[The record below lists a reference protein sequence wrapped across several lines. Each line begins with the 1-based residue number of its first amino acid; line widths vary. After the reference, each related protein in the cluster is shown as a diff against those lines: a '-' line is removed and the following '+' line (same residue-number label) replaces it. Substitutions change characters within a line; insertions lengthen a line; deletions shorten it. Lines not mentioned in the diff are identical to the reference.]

1 MRPIFDPFV
10 LPFVI
15 SMTFVLLYCLI
26 GMIRIVFQLPKEDRR
41 KFLRSL
47 IYPKSALKNFRDLVN
62 DCLLHTKIWKRK
74 PLLGYMH
81 MSIALGWFMII
92 IVGHFESVAFSP
104 LRGLEVPFMPK
115 LMSNLYLPI
124 FFRYFAIEDL
134 SLKAQIFSFLMDF
147 FLLMIISGIFIA
159 AVKKKKPRKVGLK
172 RVTKFGIK
180 EDLVRLSLWTIF
192 PLRFLAE
199 SSMANIA
206 GGSFLTKYL
215 GFELLFGGNY
225 NETLSMV
232 FWWLY
237 SIDLAIFMTLLP
249 FSRYMHIPAEALLIL
264 LRNAGLKTTEPRK
277 GYALAEIYSCPSCGL
292 CIDVCPMSEVKDNYK
307 NTAVYFIRNIRKGKR
322 RRDVKAMTE
331 KCLMCGKCIE
341 VCPLGIESLN
351 IKTAQRNK
359 TYYKIKSD
367 FEYLKS
373 QQDYN
378 TTRPQAL
385 VPEPVEGKN
394 IGTSTSSV
402 TETTKNSETQ
412 QLRNSTTLYFAGCM
426 SHLTPTITRSMKKI
440 FEIAKENYEFLD
452 AEGSI
457 CCGRPMMLTGKV
469 NEAKALIDKNTE
481 LIKNSGAKRLVLSCP
496 ICYRVFKEEY
506 QLEGIEVLHH
516 TQYINELIENDKL
529 DIDRNDKRYVYH
541 DPCELG
547 RAFDIYDEPR
557 NIIDNI
563 GLLTP
568 GKSDKDMAVCC
579 GGSIGSLTM
588 TLEERDEITK
598 NSIKDLMHNTP
609 DEIVTA
615 CPLCLKTFA
624 RLAPVKVR
632 DIAEIVANTIN

>member
-1 MRPIFDPFV
+1 MRPLFDPFV

-47 IYPKSALKNFRDLVN
+47 IYPKSAWKNFRDLVN

-147 FLLMIISGIFIA
+147 FLLMIISGIVIA
-159 AVKKKKPRKVGLK
+159 AVKKKKPKNVGLK

-373 QQDYN
+373 QQDYK
-378 TTRPQAL
+378 TTRPQDKAH
-385 VPEPVEGKN
+385 
-394 IGTSTSSV
+394 SS
-402 TETTKNSETQ
+402 
-412 QLRNSTTLYFAGCM
+412 QLTAHSQKTLYFAGCM

-529 DIDRNDKRYVYH
+529 NIDRNDKRYVYH

-547 RAFDIYDEPR
+547 RAFGVYDEPR

-568 GKSDKDMAVCC
+568 GKSNKDMAVCC

-624 RLAPVKVR
+624 RLAPVQVR
-632 DIAEIVANTIN
+632 DIAEIVAENVNS

>member
-10 LPFVI
+10 LPFVLG
-15 SMTFVLLYCLI
+15 MTFVLLYCII
-26 GMIRIVFQLPKEDRR
+26 GMIRIIFQLPKEDRR

-62 DCLLHTKIWKRK
+62 DCLFHTKIWKRK

-92 IVGHFESVAFSP
+92 IVGHFESITFSP
-104 LRGLEVPFMPK
+104 LRGLEVPFMQK
-115 LMSNLYLPI
+115 MMSNLYLPI
-124 FFRYFAIEDL
+124 FFRYFAIEEL

-159 AVKKKKPRKVGLK
+159 VVKKKKPKKVGMK

-199 SSMANIA
+199 SSIANIA

-215 GFELLFGGNY
+215 GFELVFGGNY
-225 NETLSMV
+225 NETLSLV

-277 GYALAEIYSCPSCGL
+277 GYAVAEIYSCPSCGL

-307 NTAVYFIRNIRKGKR
+307 NTAVYFIRNIRKRKR
-322 RRDVKAMTE
+322 RRDVKNMTE

-351 IKTAQRNK
+351 IKMAQRIK

-367 FEYLKS
+367 FSYLERL
-373 QQDYN
+373 QDYK
-378 TTRPQAL
+378 TTRLQDDL
-385 VPEPVEGKN
+385 
-394 IGTSTSSV
+394 
-402 TETTKNSETQ
+402 SESKIESPKTV
-412 QLRNSTTLYFAGCM
+412 YFAGCM
-426 SHLTPTITRSMKKI
+426 SHLTPKITRSMTKI
-440 FEIAKENYEFLD
+440 FKLVNENYEFLD
-452 AEGSI
+452 ADGSI

-469 NEAKALIDKNTE
+469 NEAKALIAKNTE
-481 LIKNSGAKRLVLSCP
+481 LIKKSGAKKLVLSCP

-506 QLEGIEVLHH
+506 QLDGIEILHH
-516 TQYINELIENDKL
+516 TQYINELIESDKL
-529 DIDRNDKRYVYH
+529 NIDRSDKRYVYH

-547 RAFDIYDEPR
+547 RAFGIYDEPR

-563 GLLTP
+563 GLLTQ
-568 GKSDKDMAVCC
+568 GKSDRDMSVCC

-588 TLEERDEITK
+588 SMEERDEITK
-598 NSIKDLMHNTP
+598 NSIRDLTLNQP

-624 RLAPVKVR
+624 RLSPIEVK
-632 DIAEIVANTIN
+632 DIAEIVVENLEG

>member
-47 IYPKSALKNFRDLVN
+47 IYPKSAWKNIRDLFN
-62 DCLLHTKIWKRK
+62 DCLFHTKIWKRK

-92 IVGHFESVAFSP
+92 VVGHFESITFSP
-104 LRGLEVPFMPK
+104 LRGLEVPFMQK

-124 FFRYFAIEDL
+124 FFRYFAIEEL

-159 AVKKKKPRKVGLK
+159 VVKKKKPKKVGMK

-199 SSMANIA
+199 SSMAGIA

-215 GFELLFGGNY
+215 GFELLFGGIY
-225 NETLSMV
+225 NETLSIV

-277 GYALAEIYSCPSCGL
+277 GYAVAEIYSCPSCGL

-322 RRDVKAMTE
+322 RRDVKNMTE

-351 IKTAQRNK
+351 IKIAQRKK

-367 FEYLKS
+367 FEYLERLQDYKTTR
-373 QQDYN
+373 QQDKVHS
-378 TTRPQAL
+378 Q
-385 VPEPVEGKN
+385 K
-394 IGTSTSSV
+394 
-402 TETTKNSETQ
+402 
-412 QLRNSTTLYFAGCM
+412 TLYFAGCM
-426 SHLTPTITRSMKKI
+426 SHLTPKIIRSMKKI
-440 FEIAKENYEFLD
+440 FEEAKENYEFMD

-457 CCGRPMMLTGKV
+457 CCGRPMMLTGKI
-469 NEAKALIDKNTE
+469 NEAKALIEKNTE

-496 ICYRVFKEEY
+496 ICYKVFKEEY
-506 QLEGIEVLHH
+506 HLDGIEVLHH

-529 DIDRNDKRYVYH
+529 NIDRSDKRYVYH

-547 RAFDIYDEPR
+547 RAFGVYDEPR
-557 NIIDNI
+557 NVIDNI
-563 GLLTP
+563 GLLTQ
-568 GKSDKDMAVCC
+568 GKSDKDMSVCC
-579 GGSIGSLTM
+579 GGSLGSLTM
-588 TLEERDEITK
+588 SLEERDMITK
-598 NSIKDLMHNTP
+598 NSIKDLTLNQP

-624 RLAPVKVR
+624 RLAPIEVK
-632 DIAEIVANTIN
+632 DIAEIVTENIKD

>member
-373 QQDYN
+373 QQDYK
-378 TTRPQAL
+378 TTRPQDKAH
-385 VPEPVEGKN
+385 
-394 IGTSTSSV
+394 SS
-402 TETTKNSETQ
+402 
-412 QLRNSTTLYFAGCM
+412 QLTAHSQKTLYFAGCM

-457 CCGRPMMLTGKV
+457 CCGRPMMLRGKV
-469 NEAKALIDKNTE
+469 KEAKALIDKNTE

-496 ICYRVFKEEY
+496 ICYKVFKEEY
-506 QLEGIEVLHH
+506 NLEGIEILHH

-547 RAFDIYDEPR
+547 RAFGVYDEPR

>member
-10 LPFVI
+10 LPFVLG
-15 SMTFVLLYCLI
+15 MTFVLLYCII

-47 IYPKSALKNFRDLVN
+47 VTPKSALKNIRDLFN
-62 DCLLHTKIWKRK
+62 DCLFHVKIWKRK

-81 MSIALGWFMII
+81 SSIAFGWFMII
-92 IVGHFESVAFSP
+92 IIGHFESIALSP
-104 LRGLEVPFMPK
+104 LRGIEMPFMQK
-115 LMSNLYLPI
+115 MMSNLYLPI
-124 FFRYFAIEDL
+124 FFRYFALEEL

-147 FLLMIISGIFIA
+147 FLLMIISGIVIA
-159 AVKKKKPRKVGLK
+159 VVKKKKPRNVGLK
-172 RVTKFGIK
+172 RVTKFGIR
-180 EDLVRLSLWTIF
+180 EDLVRIALWTIF
-192 PLRFLAE
+192 PIRFLAE
-199 SSMANIA
+199 ASMANIS

-215 GFELLFGGNY
+215 GFELLFGGHY
-225 NETLSMV
+225 NETLSLIL
-232 FWWLY
+232 WWLY
-237 SIDLAIFMTLLP
+237 SIDLAIFMFVLP
-249 FSRYMHIPAEALLIL
+249 FTRYMHIPAEALLIL

-322 RRDVKAMTE
+322 RRDVKNMTE
-331 KCLMCGKCIE
+331 ICLMCGKCIE

-373 QQDYN
+373 LQDYK

-402 TETTKNSETQ
+402 TETVQGS
-412 QLRNSTTLYFAGCM
+412 QLTAHSQKTLYFAGCM
-426 SHLTPTITRSMKKI
+426 SHLTPKIIRSMKKI
-440 FEIAKENYEFLD
+440 FEMANENYEFLD

-457 CCGRPMMLTGKV
+457 CCGRPMMLTGKTK
-469 NEAKALIDKNTE
+469 EAKALIDKNTE
-481 LIKNSGAKRLVLSCP
+481 LIKKSGAKRLVLSCP
-496 ICYRVFKEEY
+496 ICYKVFKEEY

-516 TQYINELIENDKL
+516 TQYINELIENDRL
-529 DIDRNDKRYVYH
+529 DIDRSDKRYVYH

-547 RAFDIYDEPR
+547 RAFGVYDEPR

-563 GLLTP
+563 GLLTQ

-579 GGSIGSLTM
+579 GGSIGSITM

-598 NSIKDLMHNTP
+598 SSIKDLMTNHP
-609 DEIVTA
+609 EEIVTA

-624 RLAPVKVR
+624 RLAPVKVK
-632 DIAEIVANTIN
+632 DIAEIVAENI

>member
-15 SMTFVLLYCLI
+15 SMTFVLLYCII

-373 QQDYN
+373 QQ
-378 TTRPQAL
+378 TTDNGQQDKAL
-385 VPEPVEGKN
+385 
-394 IGTSTSSV
+394 SS
-402 TETTKNSETQ
+402 Q
-412 QLRNSTTLYFAGCM
+412 QLSNSKTIYFAGCM

-547 RAFDIYDEPR
+547 RAFGVYDEPR

>member
-1 MRPIFDPFV
+1 MRPLFDPFV

-47 IYPKSALKNFRDLVN
+47 IYPKSALKNLRDLVN

-124 FFRYFAIEDL
+124 FFSYFAIEDQ

-147 FLLMIISGIFIA
+147 FLLMIISGIIIA
-159 AVKKKKPRKVGLK
+159 AVKKKKPKKVGLK

-351 IKTAQRNK
+351 IKIAQRNK

-367 FEYLKS
+367 FEYLKRL
-373 QQDYN
+373 QDYK
-378 TTRPQAL
+378 TTRPQDKAH
-385 VPEPVEGKN
+385 
-394 IGTSTSSV
+394 SS
-402 TETTKNSETQ
+402 
-412 QLRNSTTLYFAGCM
+412 QLTAHSQKTLYFAGCM

-469 NEAKALIDKNTE
+469 KEAKALIDKNTE

-496 ICYRVFKEEY
+496 ICYKVFKEEY

-516 TQYINELIENDKL
+516 TQYINDLIENDKL
-529 DIDRNDKRYVYH
+529 DIDRDDKRYVYH

>member
-1 MRPIFDPFV
+1 MRPLFDPFV

-159 AVKKKKPRKVGLK
+159 AVKKKKPRRVGLK

-215 GFELLFGGNY
+215 GFELVFGGNY

-351 IKTAQRNK
+351 IKIAQRNK

-373 QQDYN
+373 Q
-378 TTRPQAL
+378 QAL

-402 TETTKNSETQ
+402 TETTKNSTTQ
-412 QLRNSTTLYFAGCM
+412 QLNNSTTQQLSNSTTQQLYYESGIMIDNLINIGIVKLGLGAFYRYGPY
-426 SHLTPTITRSMKKI
+426 SHESTWDN
-440 FEIAKENYEFLD
+440 F
-452 AEGSI
+452 
-457 CCGRPMMLTGKV
+457 
-469 NEAKALIDKNTE
+469 
-481 LIKNSGAKRLVLSCP
+481 
-496 ICYRVFKEEY
+496 VFKVG
-506 QLEGIEVLHH
+506 LE
-516 TQYINELIENDKL
+516 
-529 DIDRNDKRYVYH
+529 
-541 DPCELG
+541 
-547 RAFDIYDEPR
+547 F
-557 NIIDNI
+557 
-563 GLLTP
+563 
-568 GKSDKDMAVCC
+568 
-579 GGSIGSLTM
+579 SL
-588 TLEERDEITK
+588 
-598 NSIKDLMHNTP
+598 
-609 DEIVTA
+609 
-615 CPLCLKTFA
+615 
-624 RLAPVKVR
+624 
-632 DIAEIVANTIN
+632 

>member
-15 SMTFVLLYCLI
+15 SMTFVLLYCII
-26 GMIRIVFQLPKEDRR
+26 GMIRIIFQLPKEDRR

-62 DCLLHTKIWKRK
+62 DCLFHTKIWKRK

-92 IVGHFESVAFSP
+92 IVGHFESITFSP
-104 LRGLEVPFMPK
+104 LRGLEVPFMQK
-115 LMSNLYLPI
+115 MMSNLYLPI
-124 FFRYFAIEDL
+124 FFRYFAIEEL

-159 AVKKKKPRKVGLK
+159 VVKKKKPKKVGMK

-180 EDLVRLSLWTIF
+180 EDMVRLSLWTIF

-199 SSMANIA
+199 SSIANIA

-215 GFELLFGGNY
+215 GFELVFGGNY

-277 GYALAEIYSCPSCGL
+277 GYAVAEIYSCPSCGL

-322 RRDVKAMTE
+322 RRDVKNMTE

-351 IKTAQRNK
+351 IKIAQRKK

-367 FEYLKS
+367 FSYLERL
-373 QQDYN
+373 QDYK
-378 TTRPQAL
+378 TTRPQDDLSAHSQ
-385 VPEPVEGKN
+385 K
-394 IGTSTSSV
+394 
-402 TETTKNSETQ
+402 
-412 QLRNSTTLYFAGCM
+412 TLYFAGCM
-426 SHLTPTITRSMKKI
+426 SHLTPKITRSMTKI
-440 FEIAKENYEFLD
+440 FKLANENFEFLD
-452 AEGSI
+452 ADGSI
-457 CCGRPMMLTGKV
+457 CCGRPMMLTGKI
-469 NEAKALIDKNTE
+469 NEAKALIAKNTE
-481 LIKNSGAKRLVLSCP
+481 LIKKSGAKKLVLSCP
-496 ICYRVFKEEY
+496 ICYKVFKEEY
-506 QLEGIEVLHH
+506 QLDGIEILHH

-529 DIDRNDKRYVYH
+529 NIDRSDKRYAYH

-547 RAFDIYDEPR
+547 RAFGIYDEPR
-557 NIIDNI
+557 NVIDNI
-563 GLLTP
+563 GLLTQ
-568 GKSDKDMAVCC
+568 GKSDRDMSACC

-588 TLEERDEITK
+588 SMEERDEITK
-598 NSIKDLMHNTP
+598 NTIKDLTLNQP

-624 RLAPVKVR
+624 RLSPIEVK
-632 DIAEIVANTIN
+632 DIAEIVVEGLEG

>member
-1 MRPIFDPFV
+1 MRPLFDPFV

-92 IVGHFESVAFSP
+92 VVGHFESIAFSP

-134 SLKAQIFSFLMDF
+134 SLKAQIYSFLMDF

-172 RVTKFGIK
+172 RVTKFGLK

-206 GGSFLTKYL
+206 GGSFLTKYI
-215 GFELLFGGNY
+215 GFELVFGGNY
-225 NETLSMV
+225 NETLSLV
-232 FWWLY
+232 LWWLY

-341 VCPLGIESLN
+341 VCPLGIESLD
-351 IKTAQRNK
+351 IKIAQRNK

-373 QQDYN
+373 QQ
-378 TTRPQAL
+378 AL
-385 VPEPVEGKN
+385 VSEPVEGKN

-402 TETTKNSETQ
+402 TETVQCSKFKVQS
-412 QLRNSTTLYFAGCM
+412 SKTLYFAGCM

-440 FEIAKENYEFLD
+440 FETAKENYEFLD

-469 NEAKALIDKNTE
+469 KEAKALIEKNTE

-496 ICYRVFKEEY
+496 ICYKVFKEEY
-506 QLEGIEVLHH
+506 HLEGIEVLHH
-516 TQYINELIENDKL
+516 TQYINKLIESDKL
-529 DIDRNDKRYVYH
+529 DIDRDDKRYVYH

-547 RAFDIYDEPR
+547 RAFGIYDEPR

-579 GGSIGSLTM
+579 GGSIGSITM
-588 TLEERDEITK
+588 TMEERDEITK
-598 NSIKDLMHNTP
+598 NSIKDLMHNNP
-609 DEIVTA
+609 EEIVTA